1 MLPTPAHAS
10 GSTKPGRS
18 ANALCFLLDDEISFR
33 RHLAGELRL
42 CGIDVV
48 EFSNSTR
55 FAEMVE
61 DQNPDIVFLNFNIAR
76 PHEYIRALL
85 ALKEC
90 TYTGAVQTF
99 GQSDSTMLD
108 NFNVVGTDC
117 SLKMLPAIR
126 KPVKV
131 ANIQRV
137 ILDEKLASGAKAAG
151 GISLSAALA
160 KDLVKFL
167 YQPKFDI
174 KKNTIVGAEIVAR
187 VVDPEHGVLTPD
199 QFLKGADEESLLKLS
214 RLVLTKSLKTSA
226 HFQRL
231 GYPLQFAV
239 NISVDTLLQ
248 LPVGELALM
257 YRPEEGDWPGI
268 VLEIPERQV
277 LNKIDALTAQWDRIR
292 ESGITI
298 AIDNFGRGASSLATL
313 YRVEFSELKIDQSLV
328 QECDA
333 KAGAGNICKS
343 IIQIAHNFG
352 GRATAVGISTE
363 AQLQMLAGLGCDF
376 GQGYLLGKPM
386 RFEELNTTISNLR
399 TS

>member
-1 MLPTPAHAS
+1 MLPAPTQTS
-10 GSTKPGRS
+10 GSANTGKS
-18 ANALCFLLDDEISFR
+18 ANALCFLLDDEIAFR
-33 RHLAGELRL
+33 RHLASELRL

-48 EFSNSTR
+48 EFSNSAR
-55 FAEMVE
+55 FADMVE
-61 DQNPDIVFLNFNIAR
+61 DQDPDIIFLNLNIAR

-90 TYTGAVQTF
+90 AYSGAVQIF
-99 GQSDSTMLD
+99 GQADAAMLD
-108 NFNVVGTDC
+108 SFKLIGADC

-137 ILDEKLASGAKAAG
+137 ILDQRLASGTKSAA
-151 GISLSAALA
+151 GISLSAALT
-160 KDLVKFL
+160 KDWVQFL

-174 KKNTIVGAEIVAR
+174 KKNTIVGAEVVAR
-187 VVDPEHGVLTPD
+187 VVHPEHGVFTPD

-226 HFQRL
+226 HLHQL
-231 GYPLQFAV
+231 GFPLQFAI
-239 NISVDTLLQ
+239 NISVDTLLR
-248 LPVGELALM
+248 LPVGELALV
-257 YRPEEGDWPGI
+257 YRPEQGDWSGI

-277 LNKIDALTAQWDRIR
+277 LNKIEALAAQWDRIKQ
-292 ESGITI
+292 SGISI

-313 YRVEFSELKIDQSLV
+313 CRVQFSEIKIDQSLV
-328 QECDA
+328 QECDG
-333 KAGAGNICKS
+333 KAGAGSICKS

-352 GRATAVGISTE
+352 SRATAVGISTE
-363 AQLQMLAGLGCDF
+363 AQLRMLVSLACDF

-386 RFEELNTTISNLR
+386 RFEEFNTTVKSLR
-399 TS
+399 AS